1 MAIGSAAFVASVA
14 SVACSVHSASYHSES
29 GVVVHTAARAVESEC
44 SEADTEPSLAIANP
58 AEHLA
63 VGL

>member
-1 MAIGSAAFVASVA
+1 MAIGSAALVASFA

-29 GVVVHTAARAVESEC
+29 GVVVHTEARAVESEC
-44 SEADTEPSLAIANP
+44 SEADTEPYLAIANP